1 MKRLVHLGVWTVVLL
16 GLSAPTPAEA
26 KLKKVAQSG
35 LKFLSNPVG
44 ARSAALGAA
53 SMAVTE
59 DASAIFWNPAG
70 LARLQTKTSAIF
82 DATSGIADI
91 NYFAGAVAYN
101 AEDYGIFGV
110 HALVMDYGDFERTEL
125 DASQNVVRGLGTF
138 SPTAFALGVSY
149 ARTMTDRFGF
159 GANLKWARLD
169 LGTVTTQRS
178 IDEPTERVDHV
189 MNQVVFD
196 VGVMYYTHIRGI
208 RFGASFRNFAREK
221 KFVVEEFSPPLEL
234 KFGWAVD
241 VIDLLSLHGLGPSHA
256 FTFMSDFQHSR
267 DFSTRL
273 HYGGEY
279 WYRNTLALR
288 GGYKSNYDEEDFTF
302 GAGLKFHLQED
313 YAVGF
318 DYAFNDFGVFEEVHK
333 FSLALDF

>member
-1 MKRLVHLGVWTVVLL
+1 MKRMIHLGLLAVLVAGL
-16 GLSAPTPAEA
+16 GMPTPTDA

-44 ARSAALGAA
+44 ARGASLGGA
-53 SMAVTE
+53 SMAVME

-70 LARLQTKTSAIF
+70 LARLSSRSSAIV
-82 DATSGIADI
+82 DYTSGIADI
-91 NYFAGAVAYN
+91 NYFAGALAYN
-101 AEDYGIFGV
+101 AEDYGVFGV

-169 LGTVTTQRS
+169 LGTVSTKRS
-178 IDEPTERVDHV
+178 ITEDVKSVDHV

-196 VGVMYYTHIRGI
+196 VGVMYYTQIRGI

-241 VIDLLSLHGLGPSHA
+241 VIDLLSLHGLGPNHA

-302 GAGLKFHLQED
+302 GAGLRFHLQEN

-318 DYAFNDFGVFEEVHK
+318 DYGFNDFGVFQEVHK
-333 FSLALDF
+333 VSLVLDF

>member
-1 MKRLVHLGVWTVVLL
+1 MKRLITFGLLAALVASLGV
-16 GLSAPTPAEA
+16 GAPAEA

-44 ARSAALGAA
+44 ARASALGSA
-53 SMAVTE
+53 SMAVVE

-70 LARLQTKTSAIF
+70 LARMQAKTSAVF

-101 AEDYGIFGV
+101 AEDYGIFGI

-125 DASQNVVRGLGTF
+125 DASQQVVRGLGTF
-138 SPTAFALGVSY
+138 SPTAFAIGVSY

-169 LGTVTTQRS
+169 LGSVTTQQS
-178 IDEPTERVDHV
+178 ISDDPTKVTHS
-189 MNQVVFD
+189 MNQAVFD

-241 VIDLLSLHGLGPSHA
+241 VIDLLSLHGLGPSHQ

-279 WYRNTLALR
+279 WYRDTLALR
-288 GGYKSNYDEEDFTF
+288 GGYKSNYDQEDVTF
-302 GAGLKFHLQED
+302 GAGLKFHLQEE

-318 DYAFNDFGVFEEVHK
+318 DYAFNDFGIFEEVHK
-333 FSLALDF
+333 FSLVFDF